1 MQQRPLRQSQD
12 RPFKQV
18 DVFTATPYRGNPL
31 AVVLDGSGLSADEMQ
46 HFTTWTN
53 LSECTF
59 LLPPTPEGRAH
70 GADYRV
76 RIFCPGREL
85 PFAGHPTLGSCHAWL
100 EAGGVPRGEHVVQE
114 CGVGLVRLRRDGAF
128 TAGPPQGESAP
139 PRGAAP
145 RAAAEPRIHT
155 AGENPLGGQCLLAFA
170 APPLIKSGP
179 LPEAEVA
186 LIARGLG
193 VARSDI
199 TAHAW
204 CDNGPN
210 WRGVMLR
217 SADQVLALQPDATIL
232 AGLDIGVVGP
242 RGKSGVVG
250 ARKADETQFE
260 VRAFFPG
267 NNGMTE
273 DPVTGSLNAALAQWL
288 MGAGLAPERYVAAQG
303 TAMAREGRVHIER
316 DADGNTWV
324 GGASVTCI
332 AGTVL
337 I

>member
-1 MQQRPLRQSQD
+1 MQQ

-18 DVFTATPYRGNPL
+18 DVFTTTPYRGNPL
-31 AVVLDGSGLSADEMQ
+31 GVVLDGTGLSAAEMQ
-46 HFTTWTN
+46 HFTNWTN
-53 LSECTF
+53 LSECSF
-59 LLPPTPEGRAH
+59 LLPPTPEGAAA

-100 EAGGVPRGEHVVQE
+100 EAGGVPRSEHVVQE
-114 CGVGLVRLRRDGAF
+114 CGVGLVKLRR
-128 TAGPPQGESAP
+128 GESAL
-139 PRGAAP
+139 PRGAAT
-145 RAAAEPRIHT
+145 REAAQR
-155 AGENPLGGQCLLAFA
+155 GGDALLAFA
-170 APPLIKSGP
+170 APPLIKSDP
-179 LPEAEVA
+179 LDEADVQ

-193 VARSDI
+193 VARSDV

-210 WRGVMLR
+210 WRGVMLQ
-217 SADQVLALQPDATIL
+217 SAEQVLALKPNGAVL

-242 RGKSGVVG
+242 HPAGSDT
-250 ARKADETQFE
+250 AYE

-267 NNGMTE
+267 NQGMAE

-288 MGAGLAPERYVAAQG
+288 IGTGLAPERYVAAQG

-316 DADGNTWV
+316 DASGSIWV

-332 AGTVL
+332 DGRVTL
-337 I
+337 